1 MSPCDHRL
9 HIGHTLGRAGLI
21 GLSHPQKVVSTSPAT
36 FDSYLRFKSLFCK
49 PLDIM
54 KDPSSQRLK
63 THCFSMQLICSR
75 DTRSKHSS
83 LFRLVSK
90 VHLSGSTF
98 IFFFLSLAWKAF
110 STGKIAA
117 SFCSHCIDPRWRK
130 LQVQMPHESLCSL
143 FPRVSVAG
151 RQWLDVWLWVELLQ
165 QMAKLEGSSS
175 VAVQRETWAKR
186 DAQT

>member
-1 MSPCDHRL
+1 MITGS
-9 HIGHTLGRAGLI
+9 ISVTALGLPGLI
-21 GLSHPQKVVSTSPAT
+21 GLSHTQKVVSTSPAA

-63 THCFSMQLICSR
+63 THCFSTQLICSR

-98 IFFFLSLAWKAF
+98 IFFPPLLHEKPFQW
-110 STGKIAA
+110 GKLNLLFVAIA
-117 SFCSHCIDPRWRK
+117 SIPDGENSKFRCH
-130 LQVQMPHESLCSL
+130 MSLCFPCSL
-143 FPRVSVAG
+143 G
-151 RQWLDVWLWVELLQ
+151 WQLQ
-165 QMAKLEGSSS
+165 EGDGWMCECGWNCSS
-175 VAVQRETWAKR
+175 K
-186 DAQT
+186 

>member
-1 MSPCDHRL
+1 MITGS
-9 HIGHTLGRAGLI
+9 ISVTALGLAGLL

-36 FDSYLRFKSLFCK
+36 FDSYLRFKSLFSK

-63 THCFSMQLICSR
+63 THCFSTQFICSK

-98 IFFFLSLAWKAF
+98 IFFPLSLLHEKPF
-110 STGKIAA
+110 QQG
-117 SFCSHCIDPRWRK
+117 K
-130 LQVQMPHESLCSL
+130 LQLLFVAIASIPDGENSKFRCHMSRCVPCSL
-143 FPRVSVAG
+143 G
-151 RQWLDVWLWVELLQ
+151 
-165 QMAKLEGSSS
+165 GSCRKTM
-175 VAVQRETWAKR
+175 VGCVTVGGTAPANG
-186 DAQT
+186 